1 MRDASAPPAGSPLP
15 ESAPLACPG
24 CSQPTTSEALQGKY
38 GQPLAL
44 DLCFPC
50 SVVWF
55 DGFESLLLAPGA
67 ILALFTLIHEHRR
80 EQTNRPLARPTC
92 PRCRV
97 TLVETHD
104 RQRHVAFRY
113 WRCPAEHGRLTTFV
127 EFLREKDF
135 VRPLAPTELADLK
148 ARIRTVRCEGC
159 GAAIDLERSS
169 ICEYCHAPVSML
181 DPAHVDRVLR
191 ELRAAEDK
199 RGTVD
204 PTLPAR
210 LAMDRMQVDE
220 LFRHI
225 ERESGRGAGIELGG
239 GLGLV
244 GAGIGVVLGMLAGA
258 RGAA

>member
-1 MRDASAPPAGSPLP
+1 MAGTAS
-15 ESAPLACPG
+15 LACPG
-24 CSQPTTSEALQGKY
+24 CSRPTSSHALEGKY

-67 ILALFTLIHEHRR
+67 VLALFTLIHEHRG
-80 EQTNRPLARPTC
+80 EQLHRPLARPSC

-97 TLVETHD
+97 ALVETHD

-113 WRCPAEHGRLTTFV
+113 WRCPSEHGRLTTFV

-135 VRPLAPTELADLK
+135 VRPLAPAELADLK
-148 ARIRTVRCEGC
+148 TRVRTVRCEGC
-159 GAAIDLERSS
+159 GAAIDLEQGSTCTYCRS
-169 ICEYCHAPVSML
+169 PVSTL
-181 DPAHVDRVLR
+181 DPTHVDRVLR
-191 ELRAAEDK
+191 DLRVAEDK

-210 LAMDRMQVDE
+210 LAMDRMAVDDF
-220 LFRHI
+220 FRRV
-225 ERESGRGAGIELGG
+225 ERESRTGVELDVAV
-239 GLGLV
+239 GLV
-244 GAGIGVVLGMLAGA
+244 GAGIGAVLGMLAGHD
-258 RGAA
+258 

>member
-1 MRDASAPPAGSPLP
+1 MH
-15 ESAPLACPG
+15 CPG
-24 CSQPTTSEALQGKY
+24 CSQPTTSQALQGKY

-67 ILALFTLIHEHRR
+67 ILSLFTLIHEHRG
-80 EQTNRPLARPTC
+80 EQLHRPLARPAC

-97 TLVETHD
+97 SLLETHD

-113 WRCPAEHGRLTTFV
+113 WRCPSEHGRLTSFV

-135 VRPLAPTELADLK
+135 VRPLAPAELADLK
-148 ARIRTVRCEGC
+148 ARVKTVRCEGC
-159 GAAIDLERSS
+159 GAAIDLEQGSACPYCRS
-169 ICEYCHAPVSML
+169 PVSTL

-191 ELRAAEDK
+191 ELRAAEDE

-210 LAMDRMQVDE
+210 LAMDRMAVDDF
-220 LFRHI
+220 FRRI
-225 ERESGRGAGIELGG
+225 EHESGRTVELGAAV
-239 GLGLV
+239 GLV
-244 GAGIGVVLGMLAGA
+244 GAGIGVVLGMLAGSSD
-258 RGAA
+258 